1 MLIRADAFC
10 KRDPRGRRRLA
21 TSADIILP
29 PFEKPFEF
37 QNLGDTEDMYLSLG
51 GMGIGLT
58 SWLCMEA
65 LSCQATQRCN
75 AVMRRNG

>member
-1 MLIRADAFC
+1 MLKEGALLLLLIKTDAFC
-10 KRDPRGRRRLA
+10 RRDLWGRRRLA

-58 SWLCMEA
+58 S
-65 LSCQATQRCN
+65 
-75 AVMRRNG
+75 